1 MAESQPSGTPDA
13 ASSGEKVPELEP
25 KEFEQLTEMVYRLLR
40 DEMLLE
46 LERRGAPSIRDR
58 R

>member
-1 MAESQPSGTPDA
+1 MSESQPTGTGGA
-13 ASSGEKVPELEP
+13 AQAETVPELEP
-25 KEFEQLTEMVYRLLR
+25 RQFEQLTDMVYRLLR

-46 LERRGAPSIRDR
+46 LERRGAPSLRDR

>member
-1 MAESQPSGTPDA
+1 MSESQPAGTADA
-13 ASSGEKVPELEP
+13 AQAEMVPELEP
-25 KEFEQLTEMVYRLLR
+25 KQFELLTEMVYRLLR

-46 LERRGAPSIRDR
+46 VERRGAPSIRDR